1 MGERE
6 EEGRERKE
14 RAGGSRRHGGGGKG
28 RRKLHE
34 KRDLTGRGKLEKKGE
49 REEAIKTGRHPGK
62 RCGSQV
68 TVCRAV
74 GEEKLG

>member
-34 KRDLTGRGKLEKKGE
+34 KWDLTGRGKPEKKGE
-49 REEAIKTGRHPGK
+49 RERGSNKNRQTPGK
-62 RCGSQV
+62 KMWV
-68 TVCRAV
+68 T
-74 GEEKLG
+74 GNSM

>member
-34 KRDLTGRGKLEKKGE
+34 KRDLTGREGE
-49 REEAIKTGRHPGK
+49 LQQNQAAGPDKQLLLPPWIF
-62 RCGSQV
+62 QV
-68 TVCRAV
+68 LHSELTNLYSMARP
-74 GEEKLG
+74 